1 MIELAWAALDMV
13 LEAVGFLLGL
23 FLVLTLPGAVVWAI
37 SEAVDPRDVLRVR
50 WFLQW
55 LLALSELVGRA
66 LLAAGEWVYQHTLGR
81 VVSAYVRRSRRRVAE
96 HLAWVRRP
104 FGRDAYRLFPIGRQ
118 VRAALR
124 SWHQV
129 APLAAVAYLGKAFI
143 LLQILLNLGAS
154 SMS

>member
-1 MIELAWAALDMV
+1 M
-13 LEAVGFLLGL
+13 
-23 FLVLTLPGAVVWAI
+23 
-37 SEAVDPRDVLRVR
+37 
-50 WFLQW
+50 
-55 LLALSELVGRA
+55 LALAELVGRA

-81 VVSAYVRRSRRRVAE
+81 VASAYVRRSRRGVAA

-104 FGRDAYRLFPIGRQ
+104 FGRDAYRLFPVGRQ

-129 APLAAVAYLGKAFI
+129 APLAAVAYLVKAFI

-154 SMS
+154 SMSSPGGRSMCGRRANELLLWWTPGGGLWGPARQVEWTGEQPDIDVTVVTTFRAFR